1 MKNMDGASNSGTQEN
16 ILLDYHNL
24 TEIRTNRIYDG
35 LLEHNSNAS
44 VQKCI
49 QLHIRRRMHFLIK
62 PYISHRKQST
72 SISTYIKHP
81 S

>member
-1 MKNMDGASNSGTQEN
+1 MKNMDGANNSGTQRN

-44 VQKCI
+44 LQKCI
-49 QLHIRRRMHFLIK
+49 QLDIMSHMHFLVK
-62 PYISHRKQST
+62 TYISHRKEST
-72 SISTYIKHP
+72 STSTHIKHL

>member
-1 MKNMDGASNSGTQEN
+1 MKNMDGTNNSGTQKN

-24 TEIRTNRIYDG
+24 TEIRTNRIYGG

-44 VQKCI
+44 I
-49 QLHIRRRMHFLIK
+49 QNSISLHIMRCMHFLIK

-72 SISTYIKHP
+72 STSTYIKH
-81 S
+81 SS

>member
-1 MKNMDGASNSGTQEN
+1 MKNMDGANNSGTQKN

-24 TEIRTNRIYDG
+24 TEIRTNTIYDG

-49 QLHIRRRMHFLIK
+49 
-62 PYISHRKQST
+62 
-72 SISTYIKHP
+72 
-81 S
+81 

>member
-1 MKNMDGASNSGTQEN
+1 MVPYFNSGTQKN
-16 ILLDYHNL
+16 ILDYHNL

-35 LLEHNSNAS
+35 VLEHNSNAS
-44 VQKCI
+44 VQKSI
-49 QLHIRRRMHFLIK
+49 ELHIMTSMRFLKK

-72 SISTYIKHP
+72 STSTYIKHP